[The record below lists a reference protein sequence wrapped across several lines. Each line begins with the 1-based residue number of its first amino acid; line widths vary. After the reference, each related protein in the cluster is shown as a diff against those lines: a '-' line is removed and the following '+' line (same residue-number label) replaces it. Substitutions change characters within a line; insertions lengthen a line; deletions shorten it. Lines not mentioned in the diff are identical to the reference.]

1 LTSDVDP
8 RTACYV
14 RFYHERFQKDRPE
27 LLHQIKRATKS
38 DQQSKDDVE
47 SLKVEV
53 VKLRDCISHMS
64 GEMDRKLAEISYEY
78 NRRITNMSGE
88 YDKLAGLVQEI
99 LSHHRQS
106 PAAITAQLI
115 HHPSAAAPQMIQPSA
130 AQEATVASA
139 VAAVEAVPASR
150 VPDLMHSLSQVA
162 AMSLQNQLRP
172 PAVPTTSSVVGAAGA
187 KRCAPDEADVP
198 PAGRARTS

>member
-1 LTSDVDP
+1 
-8 RTACYV
+8 
-14 RFYHERFQKDRPE
+14 
-27 LLHQIKRATKS
+27 LHQIKRATKS

-99 LSHHRQS
+99 LSHQQQS
-106 PAAITAQLI
+106 PAAIAALAIHPPAAATPHVQPSAPQKTAVA
-115 HHPSAAAPQMIQPSA
+115 SAAA
-130 AQEATVASA
+130 T
-139 VAAVEAVPASR
+139 VEAAPASR

-162 AMSLQNQLRP
+162 AMRLQNQLRP
-172 PAVPTTSSVVGAAGA
+172 SAVPTTSTVVGAAAANGFVA
-187 KRCAPDEADVP
+187 DAPVGGGKRCVPDEADVP
-198 PAGRARTS
+198 AAGRARTS